1 MISRIHLSTLIFI
14 AALVWAVL
22 LIIQG
27 VSVTFSFFRWF
38 STVVGVLVVLIG
50 VFDRWAWHL
59 PILHPWFVSQPDL
72 RGTWKGQ
79 LFSTWTDPKAGSSTP
94 PIDGYL
100 VIRQTFSSIQMML
113 FTNESSSELV
123 SSSVLPEANGGHVV
137 AGIYRNT
144 PRLLKRAG
152 SPIHHGGILL
162 HVRGSPPQVLEG
174 EYWTDRDTK
183 GELRFT
189 GRSNRILPSFEAATA
204 AKYKSAK

>member
-14 AALVWAVL
+14 AALVWALL

-27 VSVTFSFFRWF
+27 VSVTFSLFRPF
-38 STVVGVLVVLIG
+38 STVIGVLVVLMG
-50 VFDRWAWHL
+50 VFEKWAWRL

-72 RGTWKGQ
+72 GGTWKGQ
-79 LFSTWTDPKAGSSTP
+79 LFSTWTDPKAGSLLP

-100 VIRQTFSSIQMML
+100 VVRQTFSLIQMML
-113 FTNESSSELV
+113 ITNESNSELL
-123 SSSVLPEANGGHVV
+123 SGSVLPEAHGGYVV

-183 GELRFT
+183 GELRFF
-189 GRSNRILPSFEAATA
+189 GRSKRILPSFEAASA
-204 AKYKSAK
+204 AEYTSAR